1 MPSLFWATSTVGSE
15 AIPSLGEWRNL
26 VANIMREKGVQNV
39 SLNPQDINGFT
50 PGTFV
55 AVTFIQLN
63 NVPTFV
69 VVIMI
74 AGDTA
79 EPARDLSV
87 RLQNRIQHINV
98 L

>member
-1 MPSLFWATSTVGSE
+1 MPSLFWATSRVGSE
-15 AIPSLGEWRNL
+15 AIQSLGEWRNM
-26 VANIMREKGVQNV
+26 VANIMREEGIQNV

-55 AVTFIQLN
+55 AVTFIQLDN
-63 NVPTFV
+63 LPTFV
-69 VVIMI
+69 VVIMV

-79 EPARDLSV
+79 DAAKDLSV
-87 RLQNRIQHINV
+87 RLQNRVQHIKV

>member
-26 VANIMREKGVQNV
+26 VANIMREEGIQNV

-69 VVIMI
+69 VVIMV

-79 EPARDLSV
+79 DAARDLSA
-87 RLQNRIQHINV
+87 RLQNRVQHIKV

>member
-1 MPSLFWATSTVGSE
+1 MPALFWATSRVGSE
-15 AIPSLGEWRNL
+15 AIGSLGEWRNI
-26 VANIMREKGVQNV
+26 VANIMREEGVQNV
-39 SLNPQDINGFT
+39 SLNSQDINGFT

-55 AVTFIQLN
+55 AVTFIQLD

-69 VVIMI
+69 VVIMV

-79 EPARDLSV
+79 EASRDLSV
-87 RLQNRIQHINV
+87 RLQNRVQHVTV